1 MNARMTEQ
9 QLETAVLYK
18 SSGAFRGIKKP
29 GAKIS
34 FLEAGIYSTSGTSGA
49 LYHLGSVSHMPQG
62 ILQPG
67 TCYSARMAGQ
77 NICAC

>member
-34 FLEAGIYSTSGTSGA
+34 FLEAGIYSSSGTSGA
-49 LYHLGSVSHMPQG
+49 LYHLGSVSHMPQS